1 MRIERE
7 ESTVMVE
14 LLDFESHKAEA
25 LAYWH
30 DQGNEA
36 DRMTITNS
44 HGVVVTDD
52 GVFALCSE
60 GVGSENP
67 VTSEKPFIL
76 DFHSE
81 TDIESGHS
89 FSFVP
94 VLTMKLDNERLLEC
108 RTGEKVALHDFI
120 RKFGD
125 RLERNY
131 GEWRR
136 LLENK
141 NLAEV
146 I

>member
-14 LLDFESHKAEA
+14 LLDFENHKVEA

-81 TDIESGHS
+81 TDI
-89 FSFVP
+89 
-94 VLTMKLDNERLLEC
+94 
-108 RTGEKVALHDFI
+108 
-120 RKFGD
+120 
-125 RLERNY
+125 
-131 GEWRR
+131 
-136 LLENK
+136 
-141 NLAEV
+141 
-146 I
+146 